1 MSLRLYTVTAVRARV
16 FWNETPPRFIEGTYV
31 SITDVLK
38 FRKDVEDNT
47 FFHKIG

>member
-1 MSLRLYTVTAVRARV
+1 VRVRV
-16 FWNETPPRFIEGTYV
+16 FWNETPPRFIEGTEV

-38 FRKDVEDNT
+38 FRKDDEDST